1 MVNKNLELPVYKA
14 IAVALAL
21 GVFSFMG
28 GWLVNQTYPSL
39 LSGQSSELEL
49 GELRRIYALLKKNYD
64 GELDKSKLEEGA
76 KAGFVAAAGDP
87 YTTYLN
93 AQAAKQLNDDLTGT
107 LSGIGAEIG
116 IKNEQLQVVA
126 PIEGSPADKA
136 GLQPGDRIQLING
149 EDTSDLSLDEAVT
162 KIRGEKGTQVK
173 LSISRR
179 GGQPFEVSITR
190 DMIVVK
196 SVEWKIQEPGIGYI
210 KLSRFGTDTV
220 ELMEQAAVELKRQGA
235 GKIIL
240 DLRNNPGGYLDGAV
254 KVASQFVSNKL
265 VVTEKKGKRV
275 VDELYSTSGGQL
287 VGMPSVLLIN
297 NGSASASEIVAGALQ
312 DHGTA
317 IVVGETSFGKGSVQ
331 EIKNLSRGAQLK
343 ITIAHWFTP
352 KGRNIS
358 KEGIKPDVSVE
369 LSQDDYD
376 NNRDPQLEKALERLR

>member
-1 MVNKNLELPVYKA
+1 MNKNLELPVYKA

-49 GELRRIYALLKKNYD
+49 GELRRIYALLQKNYD

-149 EDTSDLSLDEAVT
+149 EDTSGLSLDEAVT